1 MRLLALSLP
10 LSRLTA
16 AARRRLRN
24 FELRTDSRE
33 QLSLQGELLWNMEI
47 RQDSPEASLVQSFG
61 FHRVLQ
67 ARFNS
72 LSSDTGSG
80 LREKGPSAFLMS
92 LQ

>member
-16 AARRRLRN
+16 AARRCLGN
-24 FELRTDSRE
+24 FELRTNSLE
-33 QLSLQGELLWNMEI
+33 QLSLQAELLWNMEI

-61 FHRVLQ
+61 FHRLLQ

-72 LSSDTGSG
+72 LSSDSGSG
-80 LREKGPSAFLMS
+80 LCEKGLSAFLMS